1 MAATGISGLSVNDR
15 LGSGRCLR
23 CLGCHCERHDIAVEF
38 AEVTEVIVRP
48 PSCPCQVLDQISGK
62 SELCAAGK
70 NGKACRSIATS
81 TNLVQPSSRTSLNST
96 LGGTTA
102 KTRWKHRSKHRV
114 EGRQVRSYQPRVRH
128 LSITLWLRDA
138 GWRWPPGCC

>member
-15 LGSGRCLR
+15 LGSGR

-48 PSCPCQVLDQISGK
+48 PSCPCQVLDQITGKSPPAPLPQTAWIPGKRSRPISSGM

-81 TNLVQPSSRTSLNST
+81 TNLVCRL
-96 LGGTTA
+96 LLE
-102 KTRWKHRSKHRV
+102 KKKKII
-114 EGRQVRSYQPRVRH
+114 
-128 LSITLWLRDA
+128 ITI
-138 GWRWPPGCC
+138 PPFILK